1 MKNWI
6 SLACILV
13 LYSCQTVKIESKTY
27 KTNSSKVELGVIGHS
42 KVVFF
47 NKEFNSKAYPELS
60 SKIKVNVSVVPFSKR
75 SNKIYQSKAKNN
87 QNLAKINYIDSI
99 PIKPEQVTIS
109 ILDINGYCHEI
120 NRHENTEIN
129 RLVKETKKAKV
140 ISSIAI
146 VLKEEE
152 LQKIKNADE
161 VYLINKKDQK
171 YSLGLFKQ
179 GKQTDVLEIS
189 TAPVLGYKESKF
201 CWSEIKPG
209 KWEIVDMVAT
219 CESCKG
225 NTVKKVSNKKKTKS
239 LFRI

>member
-13 LYSCQTVKIESKTY
+13 LYSCQTVKIENATY
-27 KTNSSKVELGVIGHS
+27 NTNSSKVELGVIGHS
-42 KVVFF
+42 KGMFF
-47 NKEFNSKAYPELS
+47 NKKFNSKAYPELT

-75 SNKIYQSKAKNN
+75 SNKVYLSKTKNN
-87 QNLAKINYIDSI
+87 QNLAKINYVDSI
-99 PIKPEQVTIS
+99 PVKPELVTIS
-109 ILDINGYCHEI
+109 ILDINGYCREI
-120 NRHENTEIN
+120 NSPENTKIN
-129 RLVKETKKAKV
+129 RLIKETKKAKV

-146 VLKEEE
+146 VLKEDD

-161 VYLINKKDQK
+161 FYLINKKDQK

-189 TAPVLGYKESKF
+189 TAPVLGYEEGRF

-209 KWEIVDMVAT
+209 KWEVIDLIAI

-239 LFRI
+239 LFII